1 MDVGGGGGA
10 GGRDS
15 PDTLL
20 SVDLTRSAASAAS
33 SSLSSWV
40 MDASPSSASSPSPS
54 ASSASQSLSSTS
66 YPCAPPSQCEAR
78 VSDEDGERSS
88 PGTAGS
94 GGSSSGGGSG
104 NGDGSEGVSG
114 DGGGSRDGGG
124 VGGGGGREGG
134 SGEGGGAT
142 ERVLEAVLREFDLA
156 ERAVSEAR
164 KALMDRGFCQP
175 SLSHIL
181 QFIRNAREGGGA
193 EGGTGAGEI
202 ETRVAMRGSRSA
214 GGGGGGAGGCCVFLA
229 SAALS
234 VGGVIRE
241 QHEKNVLENVSGTAS
256 GHVLGGVLGNVPRN
270 VVGNK
275 KAEDGDVCSRGDR
288 GSGGNTAATAAGSMD
303 KSAATVSLAVSDTDG
318 GVQGEGE
325 DDEDED
331 EDGWFGAMDGD
342 KEAVG
347 SWGFRDSGFSLESD
361 RADGGNPYVVMRGN
375 RWVEGERWRG
385 RGGGTLFL
393 HGHNSQDHKHS
404 LPYDAG
410 TEHVG
415 FSRTRQT
422 DETGVQLHTSCC
434 YILECFNFGS
444 GGRRSAKHAARCS

>member
-1 MDVGGGGGA
+1 M
-10 GGRDS
+10 
-15 PDTLL
+15 
-20 SVDLTRSAASAAS
+20 
-33 SSLSSWV
+33 
-40 MDASPSSASSPSPS
+40 
-54 ASSASQSLSSTS
+54 
-66 YPCAPPSQCEAR
+66 
-78 VSDEDGERSS
+78 
-88 PGTAGS
+88 
-94 GGSSSGGGSG
+94 
-104 NGDGSEGVSG
+104 
-114 DGGGSRDGGG
+114 
-124 VGGGGGREGG
+124 
-134 SGEGGGAT
+134 
-142 ERVLEAVLREFDLA
+142 LREFDLA

-422 DETGVQLHTSCC
+422 NETGVQLHTSCC